1 MAGETVTQVAATAA
15 VFKPLGQTL
24 AGKPVSFEVTD
35 AQTETDDIH
44 VVGYLPAGV
53 TFVGAILKTD
63 DLDSNGSEALVWT
76 LLVGATAFD
85 TATNAAALAGLVMTG
100 DFITTTAETTLYL
113 KSTTAA
119 ATAAAGTVNF
129 MPLYVEA

>member
-1 MAGETVTQVAATAA
+1 MAGETVVQQAATTP

-24 AGKPVSFEVTD
+24 AGKPISFEVTD
-35 AQTETDDIH
+35 TQTQLNDVH

-63 DLDSNGSEALVWT
+63 DLDSGSEALVWT
-76 LLVGATAFD
+76 LNVGATAFD

-100 DFITTTAETTLYL
+100 DFITTTAETRLTLVATTA
-113 KSTTAA
+113 STTAA
-119 ATAAAGTVNF
+119 AGTINF
-129 MPLYVEA
+129 IPLYVEA